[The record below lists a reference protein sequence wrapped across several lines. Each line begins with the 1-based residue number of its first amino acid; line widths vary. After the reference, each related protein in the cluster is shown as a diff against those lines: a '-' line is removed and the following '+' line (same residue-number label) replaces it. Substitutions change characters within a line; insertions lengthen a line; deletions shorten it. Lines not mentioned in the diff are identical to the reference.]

1 MRHSLLT
8 LILAGVLSTVSLAA
22 HAIDES
28 NVPEHKRTELGLYL
42 TPEEA
47 WNMISET
54 PDQVLFLDVRTRAEA
69 AIVGMP
75 TPADGLVPFTEYDAF
90 WRWDDERENYKIA
103 PLQDFVPET
112 ERRLHEKGLG
122 KEDAVIVMC
131 RTGGRSAKAADRL
144 AKAGYTTSIASLKAL
159 KAMSVKPKKIKDVAQ
174 LTDGKM
180 PACHGAMSLTRKRS
194 ISPNR
199 YHR

>member
-8 LILAGVLSTVSLAA
+8 FILAGVLGTVSLAT

-47 WNMISET
+47 WNMISEA

-90 WRWDDERENYKIA
+90 WRWDDERENYKMA
-103 PLQDFVPET
+103 PLQDFVPEA

-144 AKAGYTTSIASLKAL
+144 AKAGYTNVYSI
-159 KAMSVKPKKIKDVAQ
+159 IEGFEGDVSEAEEDKGRRTVNGWKNAG
-174 LTDGKM
+174 LPWSYELDKEKVYL
-180 PACHGAMSLTRKRS
+180 PE
-194 ISPNR
+194 
-199 YHR
+199 